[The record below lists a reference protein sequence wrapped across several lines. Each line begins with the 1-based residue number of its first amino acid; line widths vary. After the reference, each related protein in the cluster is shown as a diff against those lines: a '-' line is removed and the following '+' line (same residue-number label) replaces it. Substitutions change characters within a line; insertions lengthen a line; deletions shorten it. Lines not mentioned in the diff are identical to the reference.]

1 MNQTE
6 LEISPAEIAEIERHK
21 YFLSEKA
28 GHDIGWEAAE
38 QDWELRH
45 AEQFRQSPVSKS
57 AEQFRQSPVSKSK
70 APRVGA
76 LGKALKRV
84 LRKSRAR

>member
-45 AEQFRQSPVSKS
+45 AKQFRQSPVSRS
-57 AEQFRQSPVSKSK
+57 AEQFRQPPVSKSK
-70 APRVGA
+70 AQRV
-76 LGKALKRV
+76 KAMGTLVKKVLTRV
-84 LRKSRAR
+84 RAR